1 MRKIKLISVVAII
14 ALFVSVLS
22 SCGSKSGK
30 KLKEKAQKA
39 ELEKHIIDSTQ
50 KVEVKKPDPVDYV
63 FTPSRVGV
71 SPKKEINDGMMILG
85 EGAEVKGTSLEF
97 DVFTFDS
104 TGQEF
109 KFNVSAG
116 YAKDVSYYGGDNPAA
131 NQKVAKE
138 IYDEAKKLYNKITNT
153 SKEDFIVT
161 CSSEGY
167 PKRLERV
174 NRVENNNKKIG
185 KVDLIEFD
193 QIEVLLPLYNY

>member
-1 MRKIKLISVVAII
+1 MKKIFRNPILVALATMFVISM
-14 ALFVSVLS
+14 S
-22 SCGSKSGK
+22 SCGGGSGNRKST
-30 KLKEKAQKA
+30 KEVVTDTAKTP
-39 ELEKHIIDSTQ
+39 EPE
-50 KVEVKKPDPVDYV
+50 VEVKKPDPVDYV

-71 SPKKEINDGMMILG
+71 SPKKEINDGMIMLG
-85 EGAEVKGTSLEF
+85 EGAEVKGTLLEF

-109 KFNVSAG
+109 KFYVSAG

-138 IYDEAKKLYNKITNT
+138 RYDEAKKLYNKIINT
-153 SKEDFIVT
+153 PKEDFIVT

-193 QIEVLLPLYNY
+193 QIEDLLPLY